1 MTANVPLPLLALL
14 ALSLFL
20 LIFAAV
26 LTCRRI
32 DRKDLS

>member
-1 MTANVPLPLLALL
+1 MTFVLPALV

-26 LTCRRI
+26 LTGRRL
-32 DRKDLS
+32 DRKDQS